1 MKPAA
6 FLRTAIPGLFLLA
19 VVEMAFT
26 PAAWADKGLKLTFQ
40 EHVETVRQAKKGK
53 NPKETKSDGD
63 LTVTLWPSV
72 FSVDDGKK
80 TTFYDFDRRKIDV
93 LDRAKKTYEEDSLYF
108 EIGYRT
114 AEFRNRLFLQ
124 NALKAGGEMTPEF
137 QTFQLEILFGLRH
150 PKEKT
155 PDAVARRTGPGT
167 WNFNAPTKEL
177 VTQAKLSGTPIPA
190 DLQKSW
196 GHYLLYGCSLHP
208 SVLAFLEKQG
218 KLPKSLEFQRLNV
231 GEASRVT
238 LTLQKQEEV
247 EGPDTSWEKSFQRTV
262 ESDPE
267 LWAAAQ
273 KSLALTPPDVA
284 QSRKATLDFV
294 DKASKAGHNFDAALA
309 CLEFPLQT
317 GGKMD
322 ETLKSILPKLKDDP
336 NWDLF
341 RQGLSTQSQ
350 DDAENAVKALNSIDR
365 KGLTKGY
372 VIDIMLGDAY
382 EADQKPREA
391 VDCYLKALKANPF
404 LAGPWKDLGDAYY
417 DGYQMDLA
425 WLCWDTARKLYP
437 DHPLLSGV
445 SEEEKGFVKDFPG
458 YF

>member
-1 MKPAA
+1 MKNAG
-6 FLRTAIPGLFLLA
+6 FLRTAIPSLFLLVA
-19 VVEMAFT
+19 AQMTLT

-40 EHVETVRQAKKGK
+40 EQVQTVKQEKEGQQ
-53 NPKETKSDGD
+53 PKEAKTDNV

-80 TTFYDFDRRKIDV
+80 TTFYDFNRRKIDV
-93 LDRAKKTYEEDSLYF
+93 LDKAKKTYEEDSLYF

-114 AEFRNRLFLQ
+114 AEFQNRLFLQ
-124 NALKAGGEMTPEF
+124 QALKGAGRVTPEF

-155 PDAVARRTGPGT
+155 PDAFVRKAGAGA

-177 VTQAKLSGTPIPA
+177 VTQAQLSETSIPA

-208 SVLAFLEKQG
+208 SVLAFLEKEG
-218 KLPKSLEFQRLNV
+218 KLPKSLIFQRLNV

-247 EGPDTSWEKSFQRTV
+247 EGPDNSWEKTFQRTV

-267 LWAAAQ
+267 IWEVAQ
-273 KSLALTPPDVA
+273 KSLALTTPDA
-284 QSRKATLDFV
+284 AATRKTTLDFV
-294 DKASKAGHNFDAALA
+294 EKASKAGKNFDAALA

-317 GGKMD
+317 GEKMD
-322 ETLKSILPKLKDDP
+322 EALKPILPKLKDDR

-341 RQGLSTQSQ
+341 RQGLSTQTQ
-350 DDAENAVKALNSIDR
+350 GEAENAVKALNSIDR
-365 KGLTKGY
+365 QGLTKGY

-382 EADQKPREA
+382 EADQKDKEA
-391 VDCYLKALKANPF
+391 IDCYFKALRANPL

-437 DHPLLSGV
+437 DHPLLQGV
-445 SEEEKGFVKDFPG
+445 TEEEKGFVKDFPE